1 MKRLLPAVLLIG
13 TFSLVAIHAQAQN
26 HDNMDGWGG
35 MGHHVSAEKM
45 EKMHA
50 QHATELKQKLQ
61 ITPAQEGAW
70 TAFNA
75 ALKPNLNQLQRPDRQ
90 AFDALTTP
98 ERIEKM
104 RALRKAHEAQ
114 IDQRDEAIKTFYV
127 ALTPAQQKI
136 FDAEFMRHHHERQ
149 GDKKDA
155 GQVTK

>member
-1 MKRLLPAVLLIG
+1 MKRLLPAILLTG
-13 TFSLVAIHAQAQN
+13 AFSLAAIHAYAQN

-35 MGHHVSAEKM
+35 MGHPMSAEKM

-50 QHATELKQKLQ
+50 QRAAELKQRLQ

-70 TAFNA
+70 TGFNA
-75 ALKPNLNQLQRPDRQ
+75 ALKPNPNLLQRPDRQ
-90 AFDALTTP
+90 TFETLTTP

-104 RALRKAHEAQ
+104 RALRKAHDAQ
-114 IDQRDEAIKTFYV
+114 IDQRDEAIKTFYA

-136 FDAEFMRHHHERQ
+136 FDAEFMRHHGERR
-149 GDKKDA
+149 GDKKDT